1 MSPLKPLGRN
11 EDSFEGITALESRAH
26 HLDEHNFKQI
36 ALTTNQFHVM
46 GRRFPS
52 KKKFI
57 FVTFPN
63 ILEIGS
69 EEIYALNR
77 STNYSI
83 TGRSG

>member
-46 GRRFPS
+46 GRRFLS
-52 KKKFI
+52 KK
-57 FVTFPN
+57 N